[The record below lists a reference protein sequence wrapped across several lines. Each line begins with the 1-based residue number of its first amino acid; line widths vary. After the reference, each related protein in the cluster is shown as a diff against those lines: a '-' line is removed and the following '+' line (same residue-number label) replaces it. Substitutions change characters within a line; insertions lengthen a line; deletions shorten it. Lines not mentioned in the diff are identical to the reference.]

1 MIENLSIYIL
11 CGGKSARMGSE
22 KGLVVFNDKTF
33 VEHIIHAVRPLS
45 DSIHLVTSNDAYE
58 TYGYPL
64 IPDVVPGKGPVGGI
78 YSALRHSSSSWN
90 LILSCDVPLITTEV
104 LKKHLF
110 KEEQKKP
117 ITFLSDGSKD
127 SPLIGLYSRRL
138 LGHFEQAIRKKY
150 LKLIDLISLLPH
162 DAVVVDQ
169 EETATLQNIN
179 SQKDLNRL
187 L

>member
-22 KGLVVFNDKTF
+22 KGLVVYNDKTF
-33 VEHIIHAVRPLS
+33 VEHIIHAVQPLS

-78 YSALRHSSSSWN
+78 YTALRHSSSSWN

-104 LKKHLF
+104 LKKYLF
-110 KEEQKKP
+110 QEEQKKP
-117 ITFLSDGSKD
+117 ITFLSDESKD

-138 LGHFEQAIRKKY
+138 RGHFEQAIRKKY